1 MKTITTLTAKP
12 LNYAIIKSDKSKT
25 GEFIKITFLVE
36 KEQDDKGNYYG
47 SKKLDVLEVFDTY
60 SSDFEPLTH
69 KDILEVK
76 LTGLFVNYKY
86 SLTGFEITKRE
97 K

>member
-36 KEQDDKGNYYG
+36 KEQDDKGNLTSRISLCVSG
-47 SKKLDVLEVFDTY
+47 SK
-60 SSDFEPLTH
+60 
-69 KDILEVK
+69 
-76 LTGLFVNYKY
+76 
-86 SLTGFEITKRE
+86 SLV
-97 K
+97 